1 LPDNNLNGAKM
12 NLFTIGYEGL
22 DQRQF
27 MAHLA
32 HNKISVVAD
41 VRHLPLSRKKGF
53 SKSSLAEMLNE
64 NDIEYISL
72 RDLGTSKDMRNTL
85 YATKNYAAFFKDYK
99 KLIAD
104 KKESLDKI
112 LNFLEEGQN
121 VSLLCFERDPDLCH
135 RKIVAEEIRK
145 RNGNGLKI
153 NHIKPI

>member
-1 LPDNNLNGAKM
+1 M

-72 RDLGTSKDMRNTL
+72 RDLGTSKDMRNKL

-99 KLIAD
+99 RSIAD
-104 KKESLDKI
+104 QTPNPIYLICGLRISH
-112 LNFLEEGQN
+112 
-121 VSLLCFERDPDLCH
+121 H
-135 RKIVAEEIRK
+135 RKRSVTPTCPVK
-145 RNGNGLKI
+145 YTGPSFPQTCLVD
-153 NHIKPI
+153 